1 MPRSH
6 DPAADSSEATS
17 EPASTT
23 SSASTTS
30 TTSSASGASSAHGA
44 SGISGAS
51 GSPTAAASAA
61 APAPAADA
69 TPDAPTPA
77 EEKDRPTAS
86 EEPAPEP
93 AAPEPEAAAA
103 EAARAPEPEA
113 APAAVAVAVAE
124 GPGTAGA
131 AAAGAPPGRPRGS
144 LLAAAGIAGT
154 LLISVPLLVMA
165 MNDDDSPSDRVRTE
179 TVGGATLDPGLAGEP
194 GAAYRAES
202 ASPSASASASASTK
216 HERGDKADGK
226 GGDAAAGDGPAAGGS
241 GAGDAPGS
249 GGSGKGEEQN
259 TAQKHTTKKSTK
271 KKKSSRPSARSLANA
286 ASSQSRVLLKNVS
299 TGQCADVPNF
309 GKGRVDGPVN
319 QYPCNGTS
327 GDNQLWDLVPH
338 SEVGKGPGGSVLFVI
353 RNSKDGFCLDLP
365 NFGGVSGGTRITEYH
380 CRPHRN
386 DNQLYWL
393 DRRSDGTYW
402 IRNLASRNLC
412 LNVAG
417 AATGRNDAALQVG
430 TCNDSS
436 NDDTHWYFTRG

>member
-6 DPAADSSEATS
+6 DPAADSSEAPS

-23 SSASTTS
+23 SSASTPSSGSAASSTS
-30 TTSSASGASSAHGA
+30 GASGASGM
-44 SGISGAS
+44 SGTA
-51 GSPTAAASAA
+51 AAASAA
-61 APAPAADA
+61 APAPVPAPDA
-69 TPDAPTPA
+69 TPDAPAAA
-77 EEKDRPTAS
+77 EKKDHPTAS
-86 EEPAPEP
+86 GKPAPEP
-93 AAPEPEAAAA
+93 AAPEPEAAA

-113 APAAVAVAVAE
+113 APAAVAVAVAD
-124 GPGTAGA
+124 GPGAAGA

-165 MNDDDSPSDRVRTE
+165 MNDDNSPSDRVRTE

-202 ASPSASASASASTK
+202 ASPSASATDSTK
-216 HERGDKADGK
+216 HKPGDKADGK
-226 GGDAAAGDGPAAGGS
+226 GGDKVAGDGSAAGGS
-241 GAGDAPGS
+241 GAGDAQGS
-249 GGSGKGEEQN
+249 GSSGNSGKEGEQG
-259 TAQKHTTKKSTK
+259 TAQKHTTKKST

-309 GKGRVDGPVN
+309 GNGRVDGPVN

-327 GDNQLWDLVPH
+327 GDNQLWNLVPH

-353 RNSKDGFCLDLP
+353 RNNKDGFCLDLP
-365 NFGGVSGGTRITEYH
+365 NFGAVSGGTRITEYH